1 MLPSYW
7 PFSPVSSIAVK
18 EWAPFLPF
26 TFIPGPP
33 DLLPV
38 PSRTHHKT
46 LFNIP
51 LFELHEY
58 DYPRAYNLVQ
68 SQYDSI
74 TQQFLKGSLFAWTP
88 ARQNENPIWAPC
100 LSVVMAV
107 RMRQHHILLLIS
119 QARGC
124 IDILVNCRRKNSWAR
139 FHQVNHK
146 HF

>member
-1 MLPSYW
+1 MALLTSLKH
-7 PFSPVSSIAVK
+7 SCK
-18 EWAPFLPF
+18 RLFLPI

-38 PSRTHHKT
+38 PSSSHHKT
-46 LFNIP
+46 LFNRQ
-51 LFELHEY
+51 LFELQEY

-74 TQQFLKGSLFAWTP
+74 TQQFLKGSLFAQTP

-107 RMRQHHILLLIS
+107 RTRHHHILLLIS

-124 IDILVNCRRKNSWAR
+124 TDILVNCRRKNSWAR

-146 HF
+146 HFQKHLV